1 MARPKPAV
9 PREKM
14 IGVKVTDDEYERI
27 RRLAFE
33 ARKSLG
39 AYVRDLVL
47 GTKTPAAKK

>member
-1 MARPKPAV
+1 MQKTKAR
-9 PREKM
+9 RDRM
-14 IGVKVTDDEYERI
+14 IGVKVSDDEYELV

-47 GTKTPAAKK
+47 GTKKK